1 MDNYPT
7 GLTPQQEVRY
17 ATPVPVQ
24 SVFKDP
30 TTLTNALRLFL
41 ALVVIGSAVG
51 IYFTYLEYDFIG
63 KAKAGFYGS
72 DEIRQAEGKASDTR
86 QGTLG
91 LLMVPVWLTTG
102 ILFLVWIYRV
112 SHNAHCITTVP
123 MEYTPGWSVGW
134 YFIPIFHTWKPY
146 KVMREIWRVSE
157 GSIGNQVAS
166 RDGFVMIWWV
176 VSLVSLVLD
185 RIAIKLS
192 MKAQTLDEL
201 GTAAIFDLV
210 STFFDI
216 MYVVAVFT
224 LTSAIYSMQ
233 MARRPAD
240 PYHVR

>member
-1 MDNYPT
+1 MDNRPI
-7 GLTPQQEVRY
+7 GLTPQQEVRD
-17 ATPVPVQ
+17 ATQMPVQ
-24 SVFKDP
+24 PVFKDP
-30 TTLTNALRLFL
+30 TMLTNALRLFL
-41 ALVVIGSAVG
+41 ALVVIGSAIG

-63 KAKAGFYGS
+63 KAKAGFYES
-72 DEIRQAEGKASDTR
+72 DEVCQAEGKASDTR

-91 LLMVPVWLTTG
+91 LVMVPVWLTTG
-102 ILFLVWIYRV
+102 ILLLVWIYRA

-123 MEYTPGWSVGW
+123 MEYTPGWAVGW
-134 YFIPIFHTWKPY
+134 YFIPIFHAWKPY
-146 KVMREIWRVSE
+146 RVMKEIWQVSE
-157 GSIGNQVAS
+157 GSVGDQAAS
-166 RDGFVMIWWV
+166 RDGFVLVWWI
-176 VSLVSLVLD
+176 VSLVSFALD

-201 GTAAIFDLV
+201 GTAAMFDLA

-216 MYVVAVFT
+216 MYVVALLT